1 MTKELLE
8 KSESEELKAGPE
20 VNADRTKYMRA
31 MWNLPNIRQDFNVD
45 GQVLE
50 EVRVFKYLGS

>member
-1 MTKELLE
+1 
-8 KSESEELKAGPE
+8 
-20 VNADRTKYMRA
+20 VNADRTKYIRP
-31 MWNLPNIRQDFNVD
+31 MWDLPNIRQDLNVD